1 LLAAEAGVELNP
13 PAADSDCG
21 GSVDV
26 DLLFG
31 WWSRPLNCYLRGSYD
46 PLRQRLIEDLT
57 LRGYADRTIATYV
70 GVVARLADFYHAAP
84 DGLTED
90 QLRTYLLH
98 LSTRLAPA
106 SITQALSGLRFC
118 YEQTLGRR
126 WTILDLARA
135 KRDQKLP
142 VVLSREEVGRV
153 LAAVR
158 VPAYR
163 ACLTTIYGCGLRLLE
178 GITRHVQDIDGARG
192 GLHIRRGKGGVD
204 RVVPLPTA
212 VLELLRAHWRTH
224 PDPRWLFPAPLPR
237 GQRRRRVPAERH
249 LHPTTL
255 QRAFAQAVV
264 ASKVPKRA
272 PWRAPARAW
281 CTTVSW
287 SMSYGFTRHSR
298 VSTPASS

>member
-1 LLAAEAGVELNP
+1 MT
-13 PAADSDCG
+13 
-21 GSVDV
+21 
-26 DLLFG
+26 
-31 WWSRPLNCYLRGSYD
+31 

-57 LRGYADRTIATYV
+57 LRGYAERTISTYV
-70 GVVARLADFYHAAP
+70 GVVARLADFYDAAP
-84 DGLTED
+84 DGLTEE

-98 LSTRLAPA
+98 LSTKLAPA
-106 SITQALSGLRFC
+106 SITQALSGLRFF

-126 WTILDLARA
+126 WTLLDLARA

-178 GITRHVQDIDGARG
+178 GVTLHVQDVDGARAV
-192 GLHIRRGKGGVD
+192 LHIRRGKGGVD

-224 PDPRWLFPAPLPR
+224 RDPRWLFPAPPPR
-237 GQRRRRVPAERH
+237 GRSRRRTPAERH

-255 QRAFAQAVV
+255 QRAFGQAVA
-264 ASKVPKRA
+264 ASHLSKRA
-272 PWRAPARAW
+272 HIH
-281 CTTVSW
+281 TL
-287 SMSYGFTRHSR
+287 RHSYATHLLEAG
-298 VSTPASS
+298 VSLLVIQQYLGHSSPSTTAVYTHVTRELRDAALDPINGLLTEGAADRSA